1 MKKKLSIL
9 SIIAVLVFVLCTFA
23 ACGKGTARVTVLENK
38 EEILVIRADETKE
51 DVSFGAVLNNLK
63 ESGEIQYE
71 IFDGFITSVNCRV
84 ADSSI
89 GEYWFVY
96 TSLTTYKEVSYS
108 DMTWGTYTYDGTD
121 YSSAAVGVDGLP
133 MIEGNLYILAWG
145 TFSY

>member
-9 SIIAVLVFVLCTFA
+9 SILLVLLFALSAFA
-23 ACGKGTARVTVLENK
+23 ACAKGTAKVTVLENK

-51 DVSFGAVLNNLK
+51 DVSLEAVLNNLK
-63 ESGEIQYE
+63 ESGEIKCE
-71 IFDGFITSVNCRV
+71 ISDGFITSVNGRI

-89 GEYWFVY
+89 GEYWFIY

-108 DMTWGTYTYDGTD
+108 DMTWGTYTYNGTD
-121 YSSAAVGVDGLP
+121 YSSATVGVDGLP
-133 MIEGNLYILAWG
+133 MIEGNLYILALG